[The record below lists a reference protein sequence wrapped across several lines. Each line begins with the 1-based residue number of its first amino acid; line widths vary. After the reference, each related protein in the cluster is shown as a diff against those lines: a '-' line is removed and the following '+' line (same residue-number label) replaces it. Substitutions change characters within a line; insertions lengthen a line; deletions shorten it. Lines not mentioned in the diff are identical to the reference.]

1 MCLLPLPQCE
11 KWWTAASDFLSEDL
25 LQETSTEA
33 VSVAIGNVDSQLES
47 YPEASVSSLK
57 KIAKHIPD
65 KTLKKGGSR
74 HVSKCH
80 KVGRHVHGA
89 QLSLPLGQQQ

>member
-1 MCLLPLPQCE
+1 M
-11 KWWTAASDFLSEDL
+11 
-25 LQETSTEA
+25 
-33 VSVAIGNVDSQLES
+33 AIGNVDGQLES
-47 YPEASVSSLK
+47 YPEASVNSLK

-80 KVGRHVHGA
+80 KVG
-89 QLSLPLGQQQ
+89 

>member
-1 MCLLPLPQCE
+1 M
-11 KWWTAASDFLSEDL
+11 
-25 LQETSTEA
+25 
-33 VSVAIGNVDSQLES
+33 AIGSVDNQLES

-80 KVGRHVHGA
+80 KVGSNGKQTCTWYTALAAIGA
-89 QLSLPLGQQQ
+89 AAMNSTLTC